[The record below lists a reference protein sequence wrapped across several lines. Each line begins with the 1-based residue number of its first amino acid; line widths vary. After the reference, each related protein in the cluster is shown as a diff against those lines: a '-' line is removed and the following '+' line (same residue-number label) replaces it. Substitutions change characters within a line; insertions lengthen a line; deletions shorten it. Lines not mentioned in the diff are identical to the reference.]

1 MPLYKSLDLN
11 SQTIVKIWKI
21 SESKEFFMNQI
32 VLNPESLERV
42 NGMKSELH
50 QRGFLSVRMLLSEFG
65 YTDEDLVY
73 DSFGKPHL
81 KDGKHISITHSYN
94 FSAVVVSS
102 KEVGVDIEKQREKI
116 TKIATKFIGFEDSYL
131 KENDSKLIQKLT
143 RIWCIKESL
152 YKLYATPGMVFK
164 KHFLVVPFGTESN
177 STTAWIIH
185 NNNRLKFKA
194 IFMEFEGFGCA
205 IVGPN
210 L

>member
-116 TKIATKFIGFEDSYL
+116 TKIATKFIGFEASYL

-143 RIWCIKESL
+143 WIWCIKESL

-205 IVGPN
+205 IVGSN

>member
-21 SESKEFFMNQI
+21 SEPKEFFMNQI
-32 VLNPESLERV
+32 ELKPESLERV
-42 NGMKSELH
+42 NEMKSELH

-65 YTDEDLVY
+65 YKDIDLVY

-102 KEVGVDIEKQREKI
+102 KKVGVDIEKQREKI

-131 KENDSKLIQKLT
+131 NENDSKLIQKL
-143 RIWCIKESL
+143 K
-152 YKLYATPGMVFK
+152 AFK
-164 KHFLVVPFGTESN
+164 QV
-177 STTAWIIH
+177 
-185 NNNRLKFKA
+185 
-194 IFMEFEGFGCA
+194 
-205 IVGPN
+205 
-210 L
+210 

>member
-116 TKIATKFIGFEDSYL
+116 TKIATKFIGFEASYL

-143 RIWCIKESL
+143 RIWCVKESL

-210 L
+210 F

>member
-102 KEVGVDIEKQREKI
+102 KEVGVDIEKQREKT
-116 TKIATKFIGFEDSYL
+116 TKIATKFIGFEASYL

-143 RIWCIKESL
+143 WIWCIKESL

>member
-1 MPLYKSLDLN
+1 
-11 SQTIVKIWKI
+11 
-21 SESKEFFMNQI
+21 MNQI
-32 VLNPESLERV
+32 ELKPESLERV
-42 NGMKSELH
+42 NEMKSELH

-65 YTDEDLVY
+65 YKDIDLVY

-102 KEVGVDIEKQREKI
+102 KKVGVDIEKQREKI

-131 KENDSKLIQKLT
+131 NENDSKLIQKLT
-143 RIWCIKESL
+143 QIWCIKESL

-177 STTAWIIH
+177 STIAWIIH

-194 IFMEFEGFGCA
+194 IFVEFEGFGCA

-210 L
+210 F

>member
-1 MPLYKSLDLN
+1 
-11 SQTIVKIWKI
+11 QTIVKIWKI
-21 SESKEFFMNQI
+21 SEPKEFFMNQI
-32 VLNPESLERV
+32 ELKPESLERV
-42 NGMKSELH
+42 NEMKSELH

-65 YTDEDLVY
+65 YKDIDLVY

-102 KEVGVDIEKQREKI
+102 KKVGVDIEKQREKI

-131 KENDSKLIQKLT
+131 NENDSKLIQKLT
-143 RIWCIKESL
+143 QIWCIKESL

-177 STTAWIIH
+177 STIAWIIH

-194 IFMEFEGFGCA
+194 IFVEFEGFGCA

-210 L
+210 F